1 MAIDNQFLKV
11 PKQSPATIEY
21 GIIYST
27 TDEREKNIPLWVH
40 FVSHPHHDPG

>member
-27 TDEREKNIPLWVH
+27 TDEKE
-40 FVSHPHHDPG
+40 